1 MDMISERFSTDLKE
15 LGSAVMKFWI
25 DCWSFWIIVLK
36 IVGFR
41 WCSQSGPSS
50 SPEIHPKFA
59 RESPETHPQNEPLK
73 FTPIITLRSL
83 YTQYNIQ
90 SEFH

>member
-15 LGSAVMKFWI
+15 LGSADMKFWI
-25 DCWSFWIIVLK
+25 DCWSVWIIVLK

-41 WCSQSGPSS
+41 WCLQSGPSS

-59 RESPETHPQNEPLK
+59 RNSLEIYRKLTLK
-73 FTPIITLRSL
+73 MSR
-83 YTQYNIQ
+83 
-90 SEFH
+90 

>member
-15 LGSAVMKFWI
+15 LGSADMKFFI

-41 WCSQSGPSS
+41 
-50 SPEIHPKFA
+50 
-59 RESPETHPQNEPLK
+59 
-73 FTPIITLRSL
+73 
-83 YTQYNIQ
+83 
-90 SEFH
+90 